1 VGRVREGVIPLPL
14 GVRGLCPRK
23 KFKIVYVKMCFKLIS
38 QLILNTERSY
48 SGLLICGYIRGCLR
62 LLLNLLKLV
71 VFEAPETLVQ
81 AISCLQLVRVDG
93 VRALP

>member
-1 VGRVREGVIPLPL
+1 MGEGAGGVIPLPL
-14 GVRGLCPRK
+14 RVRGLCPRK
-23 KFKIVYVKMCFKLIS
+23 NLENVYVEVCFMLIC

-48 SGLLICGYIRGCLR
+48 SELLIFGYIRGCLR

-81 AISCLQLVRVDG
+81 AISCLQLVITG
-93 VRALP
+93 